1 MRSKSALKIANI
13 ALLIALEIVLSRF
26 LSIST
31 PIVKVSFSFV
41 PLSMLAML
49 YGPFY
54 AAAGAAIADII
65 GVAVFPLGAYFPG
78 YTLTAALT
86 GLTYGLLLYR
96 RPKSWG
102 RILMAVLIVG
112 LLLNLGLNTVWTQ
125 MTTGKAYMAL
135 LAPRVVKS
143 LVMVPIM
150 TLLIRFAWEKL
161 CPLATKFAE

>member
-1 MRSKSALKIANI
+1 MRFKSALKITNI

-31 PIVKVSFSFV
+31 PIVKIGFSFI

-54 AAAGAAIADII
+54 AGAGAAIADIV
-65 GVAVFPLGAYFPG
+65 GAMLFPVGPFFPG

-102 RILMAVLIVG
+102 RILAAVLIVTMA
-112 LLLNLGLNTVWTQ
+112 LNLGLNTVWIQ
-125 MTTGKAYMAL
+125 LTTGKAYMAL
-135 LAPRVVKS
+135 LAPRVIKS
-143 LVMVPIM
+143 LAMVPIM

-161 CPLATKFAE
+161 CPLATRLAE

>member
-1 MRSKSALKIANI
+1 MRFKSALKITNI

-31 PIVKVSFSFV
+31 PIVKIGFSFI

-54 AAAGAAIADII
+54 AGAGAAIADII
-65 GVAVFPLGAYFPG
+65 GAMLFPVGPFFPG

-102 RILMAVLIVG
+102 RILAAVLIVTMA
-112 LLLNLGLNTVWTQ
+112 LNLGLNTVWIQ

-135 LAPRVVKS
+135 LAPRVIKS
-143 LVMVPIM
+143 LAMVPIM

-161 CPLATKFAE
+161 CPLATRLAE

>member
-1 MRSKSALKIANI
+1 MRSKPALKIANI

-31 PIVKVSFSFV
+31 PIVKIGFSFV

-54 AAAGAAIADII
+54 AASGAAIADII
-65 GVAVFPLGAYFPG
+65 GAVLFPLGAYFPG

-86 GLTYGLLLYR
+86 GLTYGLLLYQ
-96 RPKSWG
+96 RPKSWW
-102 RILMAVLIVG
+102 RILAAVLIVA
-112 LLLNLGLNTVWTQ
+112 LLLNLGLNTVWIH
-125 MTTGKAYMAL
+125 MTTGKAYMVL
-135 LAPRVVKS
+135 LMPRIVKS
-143 LVMVPIM
+143 LAMVPIM

-161 CPLATKFAE
+161 CPMATKFAK

>member
-1 MRSKSALKIANI
+1 MRSKSAFKIANI

-31 PIVKVSFSFV
+31 PIVKVGFSFV

-65 GVAVFPLGAYFPG
+65 GVALFPLGAYFPG

-102 RILMAVLIVG
+102 RILTAVLIVG
-112 LLLNLGLNTVWTQ
+112 LVLNLGLNTVWIQ

-135 LAPRVVKS
+135 LVPRVVKS
-143 LVMVPIM
+143 LTMVPIM

>member
-1 MRSKSALKIANI
+1 MRSKSAFKIANI

-31 PIVKVSFSFV
+31 PIVKISFSFV

-65 GVAVFPLGAYFPG
+65 GVALFPLGAYFPG

-86 GLTYGLLLYR
+86 GLTYGLLLYQK
-96 RPKSWG
+96 PKSWG
-102 RILMAVLIVG
+102 RIVLAVLIVG
-112 LLLNLGLNTVWTQ
+112 LVLNLGLNTVWIQ

-135 LAPRVVKS
+135 LVPRIVKS
-143 LVMVPIM
+143 LTMVPIM
-150 TLLIRFAWEKL
+150 VLIIRFAWEKL

>member
-13 ALLIALEIVLSRF
+13 ALLVAIEIVLSRF

-31 PIVKVSFSFV
+31 PIVRIGFSFV

-54 AAAGAAIADII
+54 AAAGAAISDIV
-65 GVAVFPLGAYFPG
+65 GFVLFATGPYFPG

-96 RPKSWG
+96 KPKSWG
-102 RILMAVLIVG
+102 RILTAVLIVG
-112 LLLNLGLNTVWTQ
+112 LVLNLGLNTVWTQ
-125 MTTGKAYMAL
+125 ITTGKAYMVL
-135 LAPRVVKS
+135 LVPRVIKS
-143 LVMVPIM
+143 LTMVPIM

-161 CPLATKFAE
+161 CPFATKFAE

>member
-1 MRSKSALKIANI
+1 MAL
-13 ALLIALEIVLSRF
+13 
-26 LSIST
+26 
-31 PIVKVSFSFV
+31 
-41 PLSMLAML
+41 
-49 YGPFY
+49 
-54 AAAGAAIADII
+54 
-65 GVAVFPLGAYFPG
+65 FPLGAYFPG

-102 RILMAVLIVG
+102 RILTAVLIVG
-112 LLLNLGLNTVWTQ
+112 LVLNLGLNTVWIQ

-135 LAPRVVKS
+135 LVPRVVKS
-143 LVMVPIM
+143 LTMVPIM

>member
-1 MRSKSALKIANI
+1 MRSKTALKITNI

-31 PIVKVSFSFV
+31 PIVRIGFSFV

-54 AAAGAAIADII
+54 AAAGAAIADIV
-65 GVAVFPLGAYFPG
+65 GFVLFATGAYFPG

-86 GLTYGLLLYR
+86 GLTYGLLLFQK
-96 RPKSWG
+96 PKSWG
-102 RILMAVLIVG
+102 RIIAAVLIVG
-112 LLLNLGLNTVWTQ
+112 LVLNLGLNTVWIQ

-135 LAPRVVKS
+135 LVPRIIKS
-143 LVMVPIM
+143 LTMVPIM
-150 TLLIRFAWEKL
+150 VLLIRFAWEKL